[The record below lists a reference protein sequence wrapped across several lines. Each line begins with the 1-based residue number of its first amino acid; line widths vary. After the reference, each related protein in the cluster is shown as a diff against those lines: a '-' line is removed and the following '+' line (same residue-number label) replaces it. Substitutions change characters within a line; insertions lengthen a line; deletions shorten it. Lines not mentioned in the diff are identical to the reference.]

1 MNSFLFLI
9 SIFLWEIMSVDR
21 KEALNIVAGLFAW
34 THYTGYYCGWNL
46 GGGVGWGG
54 PRPG

>member
-21 KEALNIVAGLFAW
+21 KEALNIVAALFAW
-34 THYTGYYCGWNL
+34 QRFIILDITVAEAQRGA
-46 GGGVGWGG
+46 G
-54 PRPG
+54 PL